1 MIVKLNRLAVF
12 CGAFSGNR
20 PEYLKAADDLA
31 NVLVSANIELV
42 YGGGNAGMMGQ
53 LATEMLRLGG
63 KVIGVMPSF
72 LVEKEV
78 AKSNL
83 TELHVVDSMHERKLK
98 LATMADGFVMLPGG
112 VGTLDEFFEVATLVQ
127 TEKFKQ
133 MPKWLLERITRS
145 LCPACVSR
153 MPWANLMDAGIPVR
167 CISWIASILYVLMYW
182 IIVGFCACIALF
194 NNNITHTS
202 NVAFRVIEFRFIFS

>member
-20 PEYLKAADDLA
+20 PEYLRAAEDLA
-31 NVLVSANIELV
+31 NVLVNANIELV

-78 AKSNL
+78 AKTNL

-112 VGTLDEFFEVATLVQ
+112 VGTLDEFFEVFTLAKIGQHHKPCGILNIANFYDTLVNFLKKTV
-127 TEKFKQ
+127 TEGF
-133 MPKWLLERITRS
+133 LDT
-145 LCPACVSR
+145 VSHD
-153 MPWANLMDAGIPVR
+153 M
-167 CISWIASILYVLMYW
+167 
-182 IIVGFCACIALF
+182 IIVENQP
-194 NNNITHTS
+194 NNLLQ
-202 NVAFRVIEFRFIFS
+202 RFVNYRSPHVPAY